1 MAAGTAEGGGAAGPG
16 RRMRECP
23 EHDSARARVVLRPIA
38 SPLPLGFLAL
48 SAATTLVSGLQLGW
62 LGVDQGKPVALILI
76 AFVVPLQVVA
86 SILGFFARDGAAGT
100 GMGILAGTWLSVGLV
115 TLAGR
120 PGATSD
126 ALGLLLL
133 VASVAM
139 LVPASA
145 ALRGK
150 LVPAAVLCTTSLR
163 FLLTGLSQLTAS
175 GTWADAAG
183 GRRPVPWR
191 ARGVCGLCTR
201 AGGRR
206 AAYPASRRTARSRR
220 VRADGRLGRPT
231 QQRRARARRAHAAV
245 KSSG

>member
-1 MAAGTAEGGGAAGPG
+1 
-16 RRMRECP
+16 MREHP
-23 EHDSARARVVLRPIA
+23 DQDSARARIVLRPIA

-76 AFVVPLQVVA
+76 AFVVPLQVIA
-86 SILGFFARDGAAGT
+86 SILGFLARDGAAAT

-163 FLLTGLSQLTAS
+163 FLLTGLFQLTAS

-183 GRRPVPWR
+183 IVGLFLGALAVYAAFALELEDAARRTLLPLGRRGAGASALTADLEGQLSNVAAEP
-191 ARGVCGLCTR
+191 GV
-201 AGGRR
+201 
-206 AAYPASRRTARSRR
+206 RTQ
-220 VRADGRLGRPT
+220 L
-231 QQRRARARRAHAAV
+231 
-245 KSSG
+245 

>member
-1 MAAGTAEGGGAAGPG
+1 
-16 RRMRECP
+16 MREHP
-23 EHDSARARVVLRPIA
+23 DHDSARARIVLRPIA

-76 AFVVPLQVVA
+76 AFVVPLQVIA
-86 SILGFFARDGAAGT
+86 SVLGFLARDGAAAT

-163 FLLTGLSQLTAS
+163 FLLTGLFQLTAS

-183 GRRPVPWR
+183 IVGLFLGALAVYAAFALELEDAARRTLLPLGRRGAGASALTADLDGQLSNVAAEP
-191 ARGVCGLCTR
+191 GVRIQL
-201 AGGRR
+201 
-206 AAYPASRRTARSRR
+206 
-220 VRADGRLGRPT
+220 
-231 QQRRARARRAHAAV
+231 
-245 KSSG
+245 

>member
-1 MAAGTAEGGGAAGPG
+1 
-16 RRMRECP
+16 MRERP
-23 EHDSARARVVLRPIA
+23 EHDAARARVVLRPIA

-48 SAATTLVSGLQLGW
+48 AGATMLVSGLQLDW

-76 AFVVPLQVVA
+76 AFVVPLQVIA
-86 SILGFFARDGAAGT
+86 SVLGFLARDGAAAT
-100 GMGILAGTWLSVGLV
+100 GMGILAGTWLSVALV
-115 TLAGR
+115 MLAGH

-163 FLLTGLSQLTAS
+163 FLLTGLFQLTAS
-175 GTWADAAG
+175 GSWADAAG
-183 GRRPVPWR
+183 VVGLFLGALAVYAAFALELEDAARRTLLPVGRR
-191 ARGVCGLCTR
+191 R
-201 AGGRR
+201 AG
-206 AAYPASRRTARSRR
+206 ASALTADLDGQLSKVAREPGVRTQ
-220 VRADGRLGRPT
+220 L
-231 QQRRARARRAHAAV
+231 
-245 KSSG
+245 

>member
-1 MAAGTAEGGGAAGPG
+1 
-16 RRMRECP
+16 MRERP
-23 EHDSARARVVLRPIA
+23 EHDAARARVVLRPIA

-48 SAATTLVSGLQLGW
+48 AGATMLVSGLQLDW

-86 SILGFFARDGAAGT
+86 SVLGFLARDGAAAT
-100 GMGILAGTWLSVGLV
+100 GMGILAGTWLSVALV
-115 TLAGR
+115 MLAGR

-163 FLLTGLSQLTAS
+163 FLLTGLFQLTAS
-175 GTWADAAG
+175 GSWADAAG
-183 GRRPVPWR
+183 AVGLFLGALAVYAAFALELEDAARHTLLPVGRRGAGASALTADLDGQLSNV
-191 ARGVCGLCTR
+191 AREPGV
-201 AGGRR
+201 
-206 AAYPASRRTARSRR
+206 RTQ
-220 VRADGRLGRPT
+220 L
-231 QQRRARARRAHAAV
+231 
-245 KSSG
+245 

>member
-1 MAAGTAEGGGAAGPG
+1 
-16 RRMRECP
+16 MRERR
-23 EHDSARARVVLRPIA
+23 EHDAARARVVLRPIA

-48 SAATTLVSGLQLGW
+48 AAATTLVSGLQLGW

-76 AFVVPLQVVA
+76 AFVVPLQLVA
-86 SILGFFARDGAAGT
+86 SLLGFLARDGAAGT

-133 VASVAM
+133 VASVGM

-145 ALRGK
+145 ALQGK

-163 FLLTGLSQLTAS
+163 FLLTGLFQLTAS

-183 GRRPVPWR
+183 IVGLFLGALAVYAALALELEDAARRTLLPVGRRGSGASALTADLDGQLSNI
-191 ARGVCGLCTR
+191 AREPGV
-201 AGGRR
+201 
-206 AAYPASRRTARSRR
+206 RTQ
-220 VRADGRLGRPT
+220 L
-231 QQRRARARRAHAAV
+231 
-245 KSSG
+245 

>member
-1 MAAGTAEGGGAAGPG
+1 
-16 RRMRECP
+16 MREHP
-23 EHDSARARVVLRPIA
+23 DHDSARARIVLRPIA

-76 AFVVPLQVVA
+76 AFVVPLQVIA
-86 SILGFFARDGAAGT
+86 SVLGFLARDGAAAT

-115 TLAGR
+115 TLTGR

-163 FLLTGLSQLTAS
+163 FLLTGLFQLTAS

-183 GRRPVPWR
+183 IVGLFLGALAVYAAFALELEDAARRTLLPLGRRGAGASALTADLDGQLSNVAAEP
-191 ARGVCGLCTR
+191 GVRIQL
-201 AGGRR
+201 
-206 AAYPASRRTARSRR
+206 
-220 VRADGRLGRPT
+220 
-231 QQRRARARRAHAAV
+231 
-245 KSSG
+245 

>member
-1 MAAGTAEGGGAAGPG
+1 
-16 RRMRECP
+16 MRERP
-23 EHDSARARVVLRPIA
+23 EHDAARARVVLRPIA

-48 SAATTLVSGLQLGW
+48 SAATTLASGLQLGW

-86 SILGFFARDGAAGT
+86 SVLGFFARDGAAGT

-145 ALRGK
+145 ALQGK

-163 FLLTGLSQLTAS
+163 FLLTGLFQLTAS

-183 GRRPVPWR
+183 VVGLFLGALAVYAAFALELEDAARRTRLPVGRRGAGASALTADLDGQLSNIAGEP
-191 ARGVCGLCTR
+191 GV
-201 AGGRR
+201 
-206 AAYPASRRTARSRR
+206 RTQ
-220 VRADGRLGRPT
+220 L
-231 QQRRARARRAHAAV
+231 
-245 KSSG
+245 

>member
-1 MAAGTAEGGGAAGPG
+1 VRG
-16 RRMRECP
+16 RP
-23 EHDSARARVVLRPIA
+23 EHDAARARIVLRPIA

-48 SAATTLVSGLQLGW
+48 SAATMLVSGLQLGW

-86 SILGFFARDGAAGT
+86 SVLGFLARDGAAGT

-133 VASVAM
+133 VASVGM

-163 FLLTGLSQLTAS
+163 FLLTGLFQLTAS

-183 GRRPVPWR
+183 VVGLFLGALAVYAAFALELEDAARRTLLPVGRRGAGASALTADLDGQLSNV
-191 ARGVCGLCTR
+191 AREPGV
-201 AGGRR
+201 
-206 AAYPASRRTARSRR
+206 RTQ
-220 VRADGRLGRPT
+220 L
-231 QQRRARARRAHAAV
+231 
-245 KSSG
+245 

>member
-1 MAAGTAEGGGAAGPG
+1 
-16 RRMRECP
+16 MRERP
-23 EHDSARARVVLRPIA
+23 DHDSARARIVLRPIA

-76 AFVVPLQVVA
+76 AFVVPLQVIA
-86 SILGFFARDGAAGT
+86 SVLGFLARDGAAAT

-163 FLLTGLSQLTAS
+163 FLLTGLFQLTAS

-183 GRRPVPWR
+183 IVGLFLGALAVYAAFALELEDAARRTLLPLGRRGAGASALTADLDGQLSNVAAEP
-191 ARGVCGLCTR
+191 GVRIQL
-201 AGGRR
+201 
-206 AAYPASRRTARSRR
+206 
-220 VRADGRLGRPT
+220 
-231 QQRRARARRAHAAV
+231 
-245 KSSG
+245 

>member
-1 MAAGTAEGGGAAGPG
+1 
-16 RRMRECP
+16 MRECP

-175 GTWADAAG
+175 GTWADAAAAVG
-183 GRRPVPWR
+183 LFLGALAVYAAFALELEDAARRTLLPVGRRGAGASALTADLDGQLSNV
-191 ARGVCGLCTR
+191 AREPGV
-201 AGGRR
+201 
-206 AAYPASRRTARSRR
+206 RTQ
-220 VRADGRLGRPT
+220 L
-231 QQRRARARRAHAAV
+231 
-245 KSSG
+245 